1 MSVGLYLFLTFL
13 VVMVIIINS
22 EDDGKSKVKKDVS
35 KIKKP
40 NLDRMYQDSARELRD
55 MFRESKEKINREY
68 ENFKTREDLNECR
81 RSFDK

>member
-22 EDDGKSKVKKDVS
+22 EDDGKSKSKKDVS

-40 NLDRMYQDSARELRD
+40 DLDGMYQSSARELRD
-55 MFRESKEKINREY
+55 MFRDSKEKINREY
-68 ENFKTREDLNECR
+68 ERNFGK
-81 RSFDK
+81 

>member
-13 VVMVIIINS
+13 VIMVIVINS

-55 MFRESKEKINREY
+55 MFRDSKEKLDKEY
-68 ENFKTREDLNECR
+68 EKFLRKE
-81 RSFDK
+81 

>member
-13 VVMVIIINS
+13 VIMVIVINS
-22 EDDGKSKVKKDVS
+22 EDESKSKAKKDVS

-68 ENFKTREDLNECR
+68 ERNFK
-81 RSFDK
+81 

>member
-22 EDDGKSKVKKDVS
+22 EDDGKSKSKKDVS

-40 NLDRMYQDSARELRD
+40 DLDRMYQDSARELRD

-68 ENFKTREDLNECR
+68 EKNFK
-81 RSFDK
+81 

>member
-13 VVMVIIINS
+13 VIMVIVINS
-22 EDDGKSKVKKDVS
+22 EDEVKSKVKKDVS

-55 MFRESKEKINREY
+55 MFRDSKEKLDKEY
-68 ENFKTREDLNECR
+68 EKFLRKE
-81 RSFDK
+81 

>member
-22 EDDGKSKVKKDVS
+22 EDEGKSKSKKDVS

-40 NLDRMYQDSARELRD
+40 DLDEMYQSSAREIRD
-55 MFRESKEKINREY
+55 MFRESKEKLNEEY
-68 ENFKTREDLNECR
+68 EKFLRKE
-81 RSFDK
+81 

>member
-1 MSVGLYLFLTFL
+1 MSIGLYLFLTFL

-22 EDDGKSKVKKDVS
+22 EDEGKTKVKKDVS

-40 NLDRMYQDSARELRD
+40 DLDKMYQNSARELRD

-68 ENFKTREDLNECR
+68 EKNFRN
-81 RSFDK
+81 